1 MIFVET
7 TLFTRLVTDLLDDS
21 DYAEL
26 QQQLA
31 DQPDGG
37 QLIQGGSGLRKIR
50 WAARGSGKSRGVRII
65 YFWRSAEGQIFL
77 LYLFEKSAQSDLS
90 RSQLTHFAEIP
101 RGLK

>member
-1 MIFVET
+1 VIFVET
-7 TLFTRLVTDLLDDS
+7 IVFTRLVTSLLDDTE
-21 DYAEL
+21 YAGL

-31 DQPDGG
+31 DQPDAG
-37 QLIQGGSGLRKIR
+37 QLIQGGSGVRKIR

-77 LYLFEKSAQSDLS
+77 LYLLEKSAQSDLS
-90 RSQLTHFAEIP
+90 RSQLAHFAEIA